1 MGYTKSEAKHFYWHC
16 VTAAL
21 LIEKLEHNTATL
33 AHIGR
38 AIRMA
43 TITARGKNGVQY
55 ASRNAFKIKAGSSGD
70 WSTLGLIREHAVPV
84 SVITERILGVHSSG
98 VRYSWRELAHQLAQ
112 DDLERWDVVDSD
124 YVLDQA
130 APFSATIAAIVR
142 QCTALAWITP
152 EEDDLLRLKGLVK
165 TMPPG
170 CEDEVL
176 ARYKACDIELVPL

>member
-21 LIEKLEHNTATL
+21 LIETLEHNTATL

-43 TITARGKNGVQY
+43 SITARGKNGEQY
-55 ASRNAFKIKAGSSGD
+55 ASSNALKIKAGSSGH
-70 WSTLGLIREHAVPV
+70 WSKLGLIREHAVPV
-84 SVITERILGVHSSG
+84 SVITERILGVHRSEI
-98 VRYSWRELAHQLAQ
+98 RYSWRELVQHLTQ
-112 DDLERWDVVDSD
+112 DDLERWDVRDSD

-130 APFSATIAAIVR
+130 APFSATIGAIVR

-165 TMPPG
+165 TMPAG
-170 CEDEVL
+170 CEDDVL
-176 ARYKACDIELVPL
+176 ARYKACDIELVRL